1 MMILGSGRRILA
13 GFPIVHSFSLQIIF
27 MALVWS
33 FFCIVFYQ
41 QLMLTCTVHSVSLIS
56 FLCGGVVSGG
66 DVLDQL

>member
-33 FFCIVFYQ
+33 FFCIVFLPAVNVDMHCPQ
-41 QLMLTCTVHSVSLIS
+41 SQFN
-56 FLCGGVVSGG
+56 FLCLWGSG
-66 DVLDQL
+66 

>member
-33 FFCIVFYQ
+33 FFCIVFLPAVNVGMHCPQ
-41 QLMLTCTVHSVSLIS
+41 HQFNFLSLW
-56 FLCGGVVSGG
+56 GSG
-66 DVLDQL
+66 